1 MPRADDQAGKL
12 SHVPSLGHDED
23 ERPTR
28 EDMEYRSTIFSR
40 PNVPMPRFLRGG
52 KKPPPR

>member
-1 MPRADDQAGKL
+1 VPSADDQAGKL
-12 SHVPSLGHDED
+12 SHVPSIAHDED
-23 ERPTR
+23 ERPSR